1 MGIIENWHLLQSHC
15 RHFEKTFIEMFLE
28 LSSISDKNFCPLLSF
43 TGCHGNKNAK
53 KKINRKK
60 YLALTSSA
68 PPPAHLTKT
77 KEEEMKKKSWIW
89 ILCHSL
95 IVHNFTGIPSSSPT
109 PTPPFKK
116 QIFLE
121 LDSLSKFLLESLKL
135 ELYDFRSYS
144 LMIICFWKYGLYEMC

>member
-43 TGCHGNKNAK
+43 TGCHGNQNAK

-68 PPPAHLTKT
+68 PPPPAHLTKT
-77 KEEEMKKKSWIW
+77 KEEEMKKKV
-89 ILCHSL
+89 LD
-95 IVHNFTGIPSSSPT
+95 
-109 PTPPFKK
+109 
-116 QIFLE
+116 
-121 LDSLSKFLLESLKL
+121 LDSLSFSDCPQLYRHTLFIPHPHPTLQKTNFPGIGFFVKIPIR
-135 ELYDFRSYS
+135 EL
-144 LMIICFWKYGLYEMC
+144 